1 MCALV
6 TGVQTC
12 ALPIYAVLRTGLARW
27 LDRLALPATVRF
39 RRLLRG
45 SARHARERLLAHR
58 AGRRAGGRL
67 PPLPPGTTILETT
80 FETDEGAVTLIE
92 FMPLASPEEH
102 VNVVRPVPGDRGRGG
117 MLCAFV
123 LRCGYGST

>member
-58 AGRRAGGRL
+58 AGRRASGRL
-67 PPLPPGTTILETT
+67 TPLPAGHNNPRDDLRDRLRRGDSDRLH
-80 FETDEGAVTLIE
+80 A
-92 FMPLASPEEH
+92 ARQRSSEEH
-102 VNVVRPVPGDRGRGG
+102 TSELQSLMRTSYAV
-117 MLCAFV
+117 CW
-123 LRCGYGST
+123 